1 MPSPLRPPRPWTDWA
16 LHFKSTF
23 FSCWSGESL
32 LILQELIR
40 KSPAQLLAPF
50 LLQTGKG
57 VAFFVLSASPRLSN
71 LICLGVMDICFLDYE
86 LPEGRDHVY
95 SSLYAPV
102 TDCLY
107 VLTDW
112 MPAAERN
119 TAWENNSSSTKCSGE
134 CNQVHPRLANGES
147 WLKNCSKRSPDLI
160 ILLPEMW
167 LKDEEHFHYI
177 LVRGN
182 TDWNLSTPV
191 RHHSNYLHESSY
203 NRRSGKEHGTNKPP
217 PTGRIWERS
226 KWDATCPTNF
236 PEPSLLESLLAEQCM
251 GHEKEP
257 SVRMTG

>member
-1 MPSPLRPPRPWTDWA
+1 M
-16 LHFKSTF
+16 
-23 FSCWSGESL
+23 
-32 LILQELIR
+32 
-40 KSPAQLLAPF
+40 
-50 LLQTGKG
+50 
-57 VAFFVLSASPRLSN
+57 
-71 LICLGVMDICFLDYE
+71 
-86 LPEGRDHVY
+86 
-95 SSLYAPV
+95 SSLRAGTMFTPLCMLQWL
-102 TDCLY
+102 TECLY

-203 NRRSGKEHGTNKPP
+203 NRRSGKEHRTNKPP

-226 KWDATCPTNF
+226 KWDTTCPTNF

-251 GHEKEP
+251 CHHGGCW
-257 SVRMTG
+257 VRMTGQRWPRN